1 MGELFPGALSHV
13 MKEVSHLETIR
24 AVSLNEKVPF
34 HCQLCGGCCRY
45 VKDSIMLEPLDCYHL
60 ARHLRDQ
67 GEPVSGIEDV
77 LAQYAHAAWLSDNF
91 PIFLLNT
98 AGPFDVCAFLKKGRC
113 SVYEARP
120 RVCRMYPFSVG
131 PGERGRDFRYLLC
144 KEKSHHFTD
153 GLVTVRN
160 WLSENFTQEFRE
172 ALKADFVILPLLNR
186 NIQAMGTEKFQSLLF
201 QFLYYRY
208 YNYDLDQP
216 FLPQFRSNLEQLKEL
231 TGSGD
236 V

>member
-1 MGELFPGALSHV
+1 
-13 MKEVSHLETIR
+13 
-24 AVSLNEKVPF
+24 
-34 HCQLCGGCCRY
+34 
-45 VKDSIMLEPLDCYHL
+45 MLEPLDCYHL

-98 AGPFDVCAFLKKGRC
+98 AGTFDVCAFLKKGRC

-120 RVCRMYPFSVG
+120 RVCRMYPFSVE

-144 KEKSHHFTD
+144 KEKPHHFTD

>member
-1 MGELFPGALSHV
+1 M
-13 MKEVSHLETIR
+13 ETIR

-120 RVCRMYPFSVG
+120 RVCRMYPFSVE

-144 KEKSHHFTD
+144 KEKPHHFTD

>member
-1 MGELFPGALSHV
+1 MGEPSLGALSHV
-13 MKEVSHLETIR
+13 MKEVNHLETIR

-34 HCQLCGGCCRY
+34 HCQLCGCCCRH
-45 VKDSIMLEPLDCYHL
+45 VNDSIMLEPLDCYQL
-60 ARHLRDQ
+60 ARHLRDR

-77 LAQYAHAAWLSDNF
+77 LAQYAHAAWLLDNF

-98 AGPFDVCAFLKKGRC
+98 VGLSDVCTFLKNGRC
-113 SVYEARP
+113 TVYEARP
-120 RVCRMYPFSVG
+120 RVCRIYPFTVA

-144 KEKSHHFTD
+144 KEKPHHFTD

-160 WLSENFTQEFRE
+160 WLSENFTQESRE
-172 ALKADFVILPLLNR
+172 ALKADFAVLPLLNR

-208 YNYDLDQP
+208 YNYDLDRS
-216 FLPQFRSNLEQLKEL
+216 FLPQLRSNLEQLRKL
-231 TGSGD
+231 TGGGD
-236 V
+236 I

>member
-1 MGELFPGALSHV
+1 M
-13 MKEVSHLETIR
+13 ETIR

-34 HCQLCGGCCRY
+34 HCRLCGDCCRY
-45 VKDSIMLEPLDCYHL
+45 VKDGIMLEPLDCYHL

-77 LAQYAHAAWLSDNF
+77 LAHYAHAAWLSDNF

-98 AGPFDVCAFLKKGRC
+98 AGTFDACTFLKDGRC

-120 RVCRMYPFSVG
+120 RVCWMYPFSAA
-131 PGERGRDFRYLLC
+131 PGARGRDFRYFLC
-144 KEKSHHFTD
+144 KEKHHHFSD
-153 GLVTVRN
+153 GVVTVQN
-160 WLSENFTQEFRE
+160 WLSDNFTREFRE
-172 ALKADFVILPLLNR
+172 ALKADYDVLPILNR
-186 NIQAMGTEKFQSLLF
+186 KIQTMGTEKFQGLLF
-201 QFLYYRY
+201 RFLYYRY

-216 FLPQFRSNLEQLKEL
+216 FLPQFRSNLEQLRKL
-231 TGSGD
+231 TGGGN

>member
-98 AGPFDVCAFLKKGRC
+98 ADPFDVCAFLNC
-113 SVYEARP
+113 P
-120 RVCRMYPFSVG
+120 
-131 PGERGRDFRYLLC
+131 
-144 KEKSHHFTD
+144 
-153 GLVTVRN
+153 
-160 WLSENFTQEFRE
+160 LSNQCTC
-172 ALKADFVILPLLNR
+172 AL
-186 NIQAMGTEKFQSLLF
+186 
-201 QFLYYRY
+201 
-208 YNYDLDQP
+208 
-216 FLPQFRSNLEQLKEL
+216 
-231 TGSGD
+231 
-236 V
+236 

>member
-77 LAQYAHAAWLSDNF
+77 LAQYAHAAWLSDKF
-91 PIFLLNT
+91 PIFLLHT
-98 AGPFDVCAFLKKGRC
+98 ADPFDGCSFLKKGRC

-144 KEKSHHFTD
+144 KEKPHHFTD

>member
-1 MGELFPGALSHV
+1 MGELFLGALSHFV
-13 MKEVSHLETIR
+13 KEVSHLETIR
-24 AVSLNEKVPF
+24 AVSLNEKVLF
-34 HCQLCGGCCRY
+34 RCRLCGGCCRY

-60 ARHLRDQ
+60 SRHLRDQ

-120 RVCRMYPFSVG
+120 RVCRMYPFSVA

-144 KEKSHHFTD
+144 KEKPHHFTD

-172 ALKADFVILPLLNR
+172 ALKADFAVLSILSR
-186 NIQAMGTEKFQSLLF
+186 NIHAMGTEKFQSLLF